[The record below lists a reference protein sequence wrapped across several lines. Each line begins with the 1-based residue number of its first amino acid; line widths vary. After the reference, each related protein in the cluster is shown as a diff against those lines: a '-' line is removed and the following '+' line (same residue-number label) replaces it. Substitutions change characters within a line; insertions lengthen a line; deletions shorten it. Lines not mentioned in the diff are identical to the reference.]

1 MDKDEK
7 SEIIKMLVD
16 LLEKHEKFSGEFERS
31 LEKIL
36 IEIEKLKE

>member
-16 LLEKHEKFSGEFERS
+16 LREKHEKFSGEFERL
-31 LEKIL
+31 LEKLL
-36 IEIEKLKE
+36 IKVEKLKE